1 MQRAQSRRRRE
12 REACA
17 VKQQKGKRK
26 IEASAR
32 HQLEGKRSIRAVLVY
47 KGEEE
52 SDATDGASGRGKW
65 RHSLLAIPFMGDA
78 YGGYQTGKSSA
89 YLIPTK
95 STNRHT
101 HEKA

>member
-52 SDATDGASGRGKW
+52 SDATDDASGTRKVAALTLGE
-65 RHSLLAIPFMGDA
+65 SSNSEA
-78 YGGYQTGKSSA
+78 YGGYQTDKSSA
-89 YLIPTK
+89 YLIPNK